1 MKLIKFKID
10 KYKCIDHSEWIEVNE
25 LTVIVGKN
33 EAGKTTLLKGLHKL
47 NPFKSEP
54 YTMEREW
61 PRGKRKERDNKQI
74 VCTAVFELSDT
85 DINEITTIAG
95 QSPVS
100 KLISITRNYA
110 DEFAIGAKDI
120 FKEELTPELTK
131 SVTDFIKKILP
142 TFIYMSDYKVFNG
155 AALLDQVWH
164 RKQHNQLTE
173 EDKTLLTILELS
185 GLTIQD
191 EVTKGNSADTNVRE
205 QRQYDLDDASATLTR
220 TISERW
226 NQKRYEVK
234 FNADGQHFFTFV
246 KDEKDPALIRLEERS
261 KGFQWFFS
269 FDLMFMYESKGS
281 FKNCVILLDEPG
293 LHLHPDGQ
301 RDLLKRLEN
310 YSKDNTLIYS
320 THLPFMIDLQSPEGI
335 RVITES
341 SDGAFVTEELT
352 NSQPE
357 SKFVL
362 QAALGMSGASSYLL
376 SNKNL
381 VVEGVD
387 DFWFITALSSLF
399 ERSNE
404 ESLNDEIFITS
415 AGGASE
421 AVYISTFMI
430 GQKLQAYTLLDG
442 DSAGNDAKE
451 KLLKKWLT
459 KYNDTKSSV
468 DTLNEVLEVKGK
480 DFAIEDIFT
489 EDYYLSKVEQVYKSQ
504 LTATGTKKIKL
515 TGSDLLVNRVEQALK
530 DLGISFNKGSVAK
543 LIRKDINQMKTSAE
557 LADTTKKASQKIIS
571 HINKKLS

>member
-1 MKLIKFKID
+1 MRLIKFKID
-10 KYKCIDHSEWIEVNE
+10 KYKCIDDSKWIEVSE

-47 NPFKSEP
+47 NPFNKEP
-54 YTMEREW
+54 YKMDREW
-61 PRGKRKERDNKQI
+61 PRSKRNERDVKQI

-95 QSPVS
+95 QSIFS
-100 KLISITRNYA
+100 KLIEVTRNYA
-110 DEFAIGAKDI
+110 DEFVIGTKDI
-120 FKEELTPELTK
+120 FKDELAPELSK
-131 SVTDFIKKILP
+131 SVTDFIKMNLP
-142 TFIYMSDYKVFNG
+142 TFIYMSDYKIFNG

-164 RKQHNQLTE
+164 RKQSNQQTE
-173 EDKTLLTILELS
+173 EDKTLLTILDLS

-191 EVTKGNSADTNVRE
+191 EVTKGNSPDTSVRE

-226 NQKRYEVK
+226 NQKKYEVK
-234 FNADGQHFFTFV
+234 FSADGQHFFTFV

-320 THLPFMIDLQSPEGI
+320 THLPFMIDLQNPEGI

-341 SDGAFVTEELT
+341 SAGSFVTEELT

-376 SNKNL
+376 SYKNL

-387 DFWFITALSSLF
+387 DFWFITALSNLF

-442 DSAGNDAKE
+442 DSAGNEAKE

-468 DTLNEVLEVKGK
+468 DTLNEVLEVKEN

-489 EDYYLSKVEQVYKSQ
+489 EDYYLSKVKQAYKSQ
-504 LTATGTKKIKL
+504 LLATDTKTIKL
-515 TGSDLLVNRVEQALK
+515 KGSDLLVNKVERALK

-543 LIRKDINQMKTSAE
+543 LIRKDINQMKASVE
-557 LADTTKKASQKIIS
+557 LADTTRKAAQKIIS